1 MATTGDKSTR
11 NIPEYR
17 QIKPHTHMCTYTCTY
32 ARTRADIP
40 TGNSAPKKFSLRPI
54 YAAAAA
60 AADAVCSGARALC
73 RQEIFVPFPLPDI
86 TLLPLSLAP
95 HPFLLYSS
103 RVVLHLCSLP
113 GVSLS
118 LFFSFL
124 SPASPFSFCI
134 VLPFLACIFL

>member
-1 MATTGDKSTR
+1 MRIERARRRVRAGASETYAAGNRANQSRLGYEGVAQAGHAEVSMATTGDKSTR

-60 AADAVCSGARALC
+60 AAAVCSGARALC

-95 HPFLLYSS
+95 HPFLL
-103 RVVLHLCSLP
+103 
-113 GVSLS
+113 
-118 LFFSFL
+118 
-124 SPASPFSFCI
+124 
-134 VLPFLACIFL
+134 